1 MSKVGFV
8 SGLAELVTKNL
19 TRDMNRGDQ
28 GHDSVADARACMELA
43 ELYVTRECQALIAD
57 FTTPDCRVRSGHRF
71 EELPLDA
78 EC

>member
-28 GHDSVADARACMELA
+28 GHDSLVDARACMELA
-43 ELYVTRECQALIAD
+43 ELHVTREYQALIAD
-57 FTTPDCRVRSGHRF
+57 FTAPNCRVRSGHRF

-78 EC
+78 DC